1 MVFCLLTISGP
12 MALWLPRL
20 PVLRL
25 PGANLSVSGTDM
37 ENLEVTSDVMDW
49 PVSRIK
55 SLLSLLT
62 EFIILDFGW
71 LLILGK
77 WLDV

>member
-1 MVFCLLTISGP
+1 